1 MIKKAKPKSV
11 WDLGANTGEFSRLA
25 SRQGIFTV
33 AADVD
38 PVAVEKNYLAVKQQA
53 ETSILPLLMDL
64 TSPSP
69 DLGWANRERDSL
81 ENRGPADLIMALAL
95 IHHLAISN
103 NVPLAEVASYF
114 SRLGKYL
121 IIEFVPKEDS
131 QTQKLLTSREDIFGD
146 YNQTGFEEAFGK
158 YYQVVQKAQVKNSK
172 RTIYLLKA
180 K

>member
-1 MIKKAKPKSV
+1 
-11 WDLGANTGEFSRLA
+11 
-25 SRQGIFTV
+25 
-33 AADVD
+33 
-38 PVAVEKNYLAVKQQA
+38 
-53 ETSILPLLMDL
+53 
-64 TSPSP
+64 
-69 DLGWANRERDSL
+69 
-81 ENRGPADLIMALAL
+81 
-95 IHHLAISN
+95 LAISN